1 MDLRVSDMDHRSGDS
16 GAWPVYSS
24 QDRQENQQVIHH
36 FYIRHLAEI
45 FSEKEKNKMN
55 NLYLIYVIDN
65 MIEDVEDS
73 KLDLM
78 LMCL

>member
-1 MDLRVSDMDHRSGDS
+1 
-16 GAWPVYSS
+16 
-24 QDRQENQQVIHH
+24 
-36 FYIRHLAEI
+36 
-45 FSEKEKNKMN
+45 MN
-55 NLYLIYVIDN
+55 NLYIIYVIDN

>member
-1 MDLRVSDMDHRSGDS
+1 M
-16 GAWPVYSS
+16 
-24 QDRQENQQVIHH
+24 
-36 FYIRHLAEI
+36 
-45 FSEKEKNKMN
+45 K

-78 LMCL
+78 LTCL

>member
-1 MDLRVSDMDHRSGDS
+1 
-16 GAWPVYSS
+16 
-24 QDRQENQQVIHH
+24 
-36 FYIRHLAEI
+36 
-45 FSEKEKNKMN
+45 MN

-78 LMCL
+78 LICVCKQIK

>member
-1 MDLRVSDMDHRSGDS
+1 MKLFLFCDNL
-16 GAWPVYSS
+16 
-24 QDRQENQQVIHH
+24 I
-36 FYIRHLAEI
+36 I
-45 FSEKEKNKMN
+45 KEKIKMN

>member
-1 MDLRVSDMDHRSGDS
+1 
-16 GAWPVYSS
+16 
-24 QDRQENQQVIHH
+24 
-36 FYIRHLAEI
+36 
-45 FSEKEKNKMN
+45 MN

-78 LMCL
+78 LTCL

>member
-1 MDLRVSDMDHRSGDS
+1 
-16 GAWPVYSS
+16 
-24 QDRQENQQVIHH
+24 
-36 FYIRHLAEI
+36 
-45 FSEKEKNKMN
+45 MN

-78 LMCL
+78 LICL

>member
-1 MDLRVSDMDHRSGDS
+1 
-16 GAWPVYSS
+16 
-24 QDRQENQQVIHH
+24 
-36 FYIRHLAEI
+36 
-45 FSEKEKNKMN
+45 MN
-55 NLYLIYVIDN
+55 NLYHIYVIDN

>member
-1 MDLRVSDMDHRSGDS
+1 
-16 GAWPVYSS
+16 
-24 QDRQENQQVIHH
+24 
-36 FYIRHLAEI
+36 
-45 FSEKEKNKMN
+45 MN

-73 KLDLM
+73 KLNLM

>member
-1 MDLRVSDMDHRSGDS
+1 
-16 GAWPVYSS
+16 
-24 QDRQENQQVIHH
+24 
-36 FYIRHLAEI
+36 
-45 FSEKEKNKMN
+45 MN

-65 MIEDVEDS
+65 MMEDVEDS

>member
-1 MDLRVSDMDHRSGDS
+1 MKLIYFCDNL
-16 GAWPVYSS
+16 
-24 QDRQENQQVIHH
+24 I
-36 FYIRHLAEI
+36 I
-45 FSEKEKNKMN
+45 KEKNKMN

>member
-1 MDLRVSDMDHRSGDS
+1 
-16 GAWPVYSS
+16 
-24 QDRQENQQVIHH
+24 
-36 FYIRHLAEI
+36 
-45 FSEKEKNKMN
+45 MN